1 MVEGGTHDVVE
12 PPPAQ
17 RGMQE
22 RGRPYERHRPAP
34 PVGPPGGV
42 GEDRH
47 VIGVG
52 GADRGVVE
60 IHDQRQVSLTV
71 DEVGQHGAKLRGCGQ
86 VELAVDGHDDGPL
99 VPADLDAG
107 RDGPGWRREVKGQL
121 ERRAHDAQLRRAGVA
136 AAAVAGGTAEANT
149 S

>member
-22 RGRPYERHRPAP
+22 RGRPHERHRPTA

-47 VIGVG
+47 FIGVG
-52 GADRGVVE
+52 GADRGLVE
-60 IHDQRQVSLTV
+60 VHDQRQVPLTV
-71 DEVGQHGAKLRGCGQ
+71 DEVGQHGAELGGCGQ
-86 VELAVDGHDDGPL
+86 VELAVDGDDDGPL
-99 VPADLDAG
+99 MPADLNTG
-107 RDGPGWRREVKGQL
+107 RSGPRGRREVKGQL
-121 ERRAHDAQLRRAGVA
+121 KRRAHDAQLRPA
-136 AAAVAGGTAEANT
+136 AVAAVAGGTAEANT